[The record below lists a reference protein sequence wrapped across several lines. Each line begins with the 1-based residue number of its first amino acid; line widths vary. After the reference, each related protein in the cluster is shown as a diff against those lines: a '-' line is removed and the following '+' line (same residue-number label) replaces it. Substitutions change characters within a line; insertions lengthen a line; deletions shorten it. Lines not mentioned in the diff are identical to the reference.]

1 VTYSVGGLPN
11 KPFKLNAADIRKYDG
26 TLYVN
31 LSNNLMWQG
40 SFKTAH
46 PGMIKFNAKQLK
58 TSPFAENRV
67 CAKQMY
73 QQNEKTGAIM

>member
-1 VTYSVGGLPN
+1 MFYKIPEVTYAVGGLPN
-11 KPFKLNAADIRKYDG
+11 KPFELDAANIRKYDS
-26 TLYVN
+26 TLYIN

-46 PGMIKFNAKQLK
+46 PGTIKFDARQLE
-58 TSPFAENRV
+58 TSPFTENRV

-73 QQNEKTGAIM
+73 Q